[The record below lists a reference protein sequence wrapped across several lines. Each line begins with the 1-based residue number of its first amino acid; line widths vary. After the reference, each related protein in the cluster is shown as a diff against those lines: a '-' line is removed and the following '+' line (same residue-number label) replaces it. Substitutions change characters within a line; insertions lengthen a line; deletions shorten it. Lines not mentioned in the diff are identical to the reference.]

1 MPVNVQLP
9 APDLVKV
16 PEPEIIP
23 EIVASPVPPKIAA
36 AAVVSVMA
44 PDAVA
49 ALALLFTKEPLIAN
63 GSAVVK
69 PFKSTKAFNTIVV
82 AVVVP
87 KAALFPNFN
96 VPVLTNAVLLNV
108 LTPLNIQVPVPFFV
122 NVPEPLITPDAV
134 ARPAPAPPK
143 IAAVVSMIS
152 PDAVAAF
159 ALLFTKDPLILKSS
173 AVVNPFKSTKAPKT
187 IVVVVFVPKASLLPS
202 IKVPAPTDAVELN
215 VFTPLNSQ
223 VPVSFFVNVPVP
235 LIIPDA
241 VAIPVPVPPKIAA
254 VVRVISPDAVAGL
267 GLLFTKEPLSEN
279 GSAVVKPFKL
289 TVAPNAI
296 VVAPDTLPKAL
307 LLPNVNVPAFTVVVL
322 T

>member
-9 APDLVKV
+9 APDFVKV
-16 PEPEIIP
+16 PILEIIP
-23 EIVASPVPPKIAA
+23 ETVASPVPPKI

-69 PFKSTKAFNTIVV
+69 PFKSTKAFNAIVV

-96 VPVLTNAVLLNV
+96 VPVLTDAVLLNV
-108 LTPLNIQVPVPFFV
+108 LTPLNIQVPVPDFV

-152 PDAVAAF
+152 PDAVAA
-159 ALLFTKDPLILKSS
+159 
-173 AVVNPFKSTKAPKT
+173 
-187 IVVVVFVPKASLLPS
+187 
-202 IKVPAPTDAVELN
+202 
-215 VFTPLNSQ
+215 
-223 VPVSFFVNVPVP
+223 
-235 LIIPDA
+235 
-241 VAIPVPVPPKIAA
+241 VA
-254 VVRVISPDAVAGL
+254 
-267 GLLFTKEPLSEN
+267 LLFTKEPLSVM
-279 GSAVVKPFKL
+279 GSAVVEPFKSR
-289 TVAPNAI
+289 
-296 VVAPDTLPKAL
+296 VAPDATVVEADVLPKAP
-307 LLPNVNVPAFTVVVL
+307 LLPTVNVPVLTVVVPTYVFAPDKVSASVPFFTRETVPL
-322 T
+322 PSLITPEKIVLVLLAPAVSVTSPATELVILPAPVMDPTARLNPFKSRVPVMVMVMALFATGPNTVVAAPTLIDPAEIVVELV